1 MPNGS
6 VNRAVPAAG
15 IELVVKFAT
24 RLSSAGAGATR
35 TRLVVC
41 TPMAA
46 GPPLFG
52 KLIGDGKPAGY
63 GVAGAGSVYT
73 GSHWTEGTVRTDTD
87 LPAEAR
93 NIESTERGP
102 ANFGFVAHAMPN

>member
-35 TRLVVC
+35 TRLAVC
-41 TPMAA
+41 TPMTA

-52 KLIGDGKPAGY
+52 KLIGEGKPTGY
-63 GVAGAGSVYT
+63 GDVGAGSVYT
-73 GSHWTEGTVRTDTD
+73 GSHCTAGTVRTYTD
-87 LPAEAR
+87 WPAEAR
-93 NIESTERGP
+93 NIDSTESAP
-102 ANFGFVAHAMPN
+102 ATFELVFHATPN